1 MIDRDSGEAPWLQL
15 RGIMREAILAGELT
29 GRLPSAERIGQE
41 QDGMAANTVSKAL
54 YALRDEGLLRSRKG
68 WGWMVVPE
76 SERPAPP
83 GSGTGQGAQR
93 PG

>member
-1 MIDRDSGEAPWLQL
+1 MRKIDRDSGEPPWAQL
-15 RGIMREAILAGELT
+15 RDILGAAILAGELT

-54 YALRDEGLLRSRKG
+54 YALRDEGLLVSRKG
-68 WGWMVVPE
+68 WGWAVVPPA
-76 SERPAPP
+76 ERPAPP
-83 GSGTGQGAQR
+83 DGGTG

>member
-1 MIDRDSGEAPWLQL
+1 MRVIDRDSGEAPWLQL
-15 RGIMREAILAGELT
+15 RDILREAILAGELT
-29 GRLPSAERIGQE
+29 GKLPSAERIGQE

-54 YALRDEGLLRSRKG
+54 FALRDEGLLRSRKG

-83 GSGTGQGAQR
+83 SGGTGRDQ
-93 PG
+93 

>member
-1 MIDRDSGEAPWLQL
+1 MRKIDRDSGEPPWAQL
-15 RGIMREAILAGELT
+15 RDILREAILAGELS
-29 GRLPSAERIGQE
+29 GRLPSAGRIGQE

-54 YALRDEGLLRSRKG
+54 RALRGEGLLRARKG

-76 SERPAPP
+76 AERPAPP
-83 GSGTGQGAQR
+83 GGGAGLSA